1 MPDDALMPWLPVP
14 AQVVEEVGDDV
25 QLAGLGYLVVY
36 GLPTARS
43 STPRP
48 NGENTTVRSGGT
60 PARPLDVVERAVEEV
75 AVAGELFDQVR

>member
-25 QLAGLGYLVVY
+25 QVAGLGYLVVHV
-36 GLPTARS
+36 LPTARS

-60 PARPLDVVERAVEEV
+60 LPPGRSGRRRACR
-75 AVAGELFDQVR
+75 GGSRGCR